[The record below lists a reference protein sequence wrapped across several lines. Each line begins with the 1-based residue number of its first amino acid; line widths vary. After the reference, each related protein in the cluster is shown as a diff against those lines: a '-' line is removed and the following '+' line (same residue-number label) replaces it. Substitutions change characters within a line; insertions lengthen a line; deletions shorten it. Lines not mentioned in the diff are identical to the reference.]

1 MSTTQKEAI
10 KNIIFVTGNAAGDY
24 KELAQELSLQLY
36 HSVFILQPFC
46 SFHHFKSAREAA
58 VEKSLFFSQALFYG
72 SLPSRKSVVIAIP
85 DLTMRTIL
93 QFILLFE
100 KIKKNVFVVVDDR
113 YFVTSLTKQKFQDF
127 SNRLPSG
134 CCVFVSDFIT
144 HDDMTLPQVVDK
156 LSDKLAYNSRFTSDI
171 ILKGF
176 NNILES
182 IPAIFRDEI
191 KKSVFGAEFGDIPFN
206 QLVKNLLPE
215 FNDAETEEIEEDL
228 KKLKLSPNK
237 TITEFF
243 KPLPRESN
251 NQPPSPIPPSLNIQ
265 EPEEDEF
272 ISLMDV
278 FSEDTEPFIQASQL
292 K

>member
-1 MSTTQKEAI
+1 MSTTQTEAI
-10 KNIIFVTGNAAGDY
+10 KNIIFVTGSAAGDY
-24 KELAQELSLQLY
+24 KELAQELTLHLY
-36 HSVFILQPFC
+36 HSVFIIQPFC
-46 SFHHFKSAREAA
+46 SFHHFKTPREAA
-58 VEKSLFFSQALFYG
+58 VEKSLFFSQVLFYG

-93 QFILLFE
+93 QFLLLFE

-113 YFVTSLTKQKFQDF
+113 YFVTSLTRQKFKDF
-127 SNRLPSG
+127 TNRLPSG
-134 CCVFVSDFIT
+134 CSVFVSDFIT
-144 HDDMTLPQVVDK
+144 HDSMTLSQVVDK
-156 LSDKLAYNSRFTSDI
+156 LADKLVYNSRFTSDI

-182 IPAIFRDEI
+182 IPGVFRDEI
-191 KKSVFGAEFGDIPFN
+191 KKSVFGSEFGDIPFN

-215 FNDAETEEIEEDL
+215 FNDAETEEIEEDI
-228 KKLKLSPNK
+228 KKLKLSPKK
-237 TITEFF
+237 TITEYF
-243 KPLPRESN
+243 KPIPKEPN
-251 NQPPSPIPPSLNIQ
+251 EQQPSPIAPSLNIQ
-265 EPEEDEF
+265 ESEEDEF